1 MKKIVYLL
9 TIIGA
14 IFTGCNPLDDINTV
28 VDAQENAPVG
38 SAEYTLTADDYETL
52 ELGYGSFSSE
62 LEAKTLLP
70 DFLAGMY
77 PYWGQGSSVLVG
89 YNLYIGAA
97 EGVSDFTG
105 SDVYSLTNSDYASTG
120 SDAFGF
126 YPNVNAASQIPA
138 VLAAQIASPT
148 EGQIVLAKYKQYL
161 ENPIVGLANIVDYN
175 FAGSFEG
182 WNIVE
187 EFGADAA
194 WTSQSGYVQGN
205 GYFGGQVAN
214 IEWLVSPSIDLT
226 SESNLKFQ
234 ITHALKYA
242 TDASL
247 LKILVSTDYTGDT
260 AAATWDEISLAT
272 PPGVDTLD
280 PSEDY
285 DFSAYDGQT
294 INVAFKYESTD
305 TDAGRWRIES
315 MAIKTLG
322 ATGDRNSKGEYF
334 MYSGGAWEAVN
345 GVYYLSSEDFDGMGE
360 ASGQPGQYNNFSSS
374 ISPDNYLPTFMELN
388 FPYGQNDE
396 ELFVIYEYYSSS
408 TGAQRRG
415 NLYTVIDN
423 MWEGHQSTIATT
435 LQFGFDAGAW
445 VPDNTIRYTLSDADY
460 EYIGN
465 TLASDP
471 EYTDIVG
478 TLINYHDYDYNW
490 SQDQIIYSLGVLAD
504 YINPTAEE
512 GQKYQFTYLLYD
524 NGLAELTASLIKE
537 GGVWIAN

>member
-1 MKKIVYLL
+1 
-9 TIIGA
+9 
-14 IFTGCNPLDDINTV
+14 
-28 VDAQENAPVG
+28 
-38 SAEYTLTADDYETL
+38 
-52 ELGYGSFSSE
+52 
-62 LEAKTLLP
+62 
-70 DFLAGMY
+70 
-77 PYWGQGSSVLVG
+77 
-89 YNLYIGAA
+89 
-97 EGVSDFTG
+97 
-105 SDVYSLTNSDYASTG
+105 
-120 SDAFGF
+120 
-126 YPNVNAASQIPA
+126 
-138 VLAAQIASPT
+138 
-148 EGQIVLAKYKQYL
+148 
-161 ENPIVGLANIVDYN
+161 
-175 FAGSFEG
+175 
-182 WNIVE
+182 
-187 EFGADAA
+187 
-194 WTSQSGYVQGN
+194 
-205 GYFGGQVAN
+205 
-214 IEWLVSPSIDLT
+214 
-226 SESNLKFQ
+226 
-234 ITHALKYA
+234 
-242 TDASL
+242 
-247 LKILVSTDYTGDT
+247 
-260 AAATWDEISLAT
+260 
-272 PPGVDTLD
+272 
-280 PSEDY
+280 
-285 DFSAYDGQT
+285 
-294 INVAFKYESTD
+294 
-305 TDAGRWRIES
+305 